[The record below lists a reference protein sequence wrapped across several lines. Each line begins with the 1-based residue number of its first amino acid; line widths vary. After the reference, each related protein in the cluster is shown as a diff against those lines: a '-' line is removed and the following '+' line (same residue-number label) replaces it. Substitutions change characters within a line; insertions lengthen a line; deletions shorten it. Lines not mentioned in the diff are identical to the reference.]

1 MLYEK
6 KYRFFGLI
14 PYYETVTD
22 IEKLEE
28 EIMEIKVTSAFEKC
42 NSEPL
47 FNSDIRKIISSDKP
61 ARFIIEGK

>member
-14 PYYETVTD
+14 PYYKRVED

-28 EIMEIKVTSAFEKC
+28 EIMRIKVTSAFEKC

-47 FNSDIRKIISSDKP
+47 FSSDIRKIISSDKP